1 MVRNKVKPDVNGM
14 DQLCAALC
22 QIRDAKQMEQFLTE
36 IMTLAE
42 LHDLTLRWELMRKLS
57 QGVPQRQIASGMGIS
72 LCKIT
77 RGAKVLK
84 NKDSITR
91 KFLIG
96 KKVL

>member
-1 MVRNKVKPDVNGM
+1 MVRNKVKSDINGI

-22 QIRDAKQMEQFLTE
+22 QIRDVKQMELFLTE

-57 QGVPQRQIASGMGIS
+57 QGVPQRQIASEMGIS

-91 KFLIG
+91 KFLVG
-96 KKVL
+96 KKTL

>member
-1 MVRNKVKPDVNGM
+1 MVRNKVRPDANGM
-14 DQLCAALC
+14 EQLCSALC
-22 QIRDAKQMEQFLTE
+22 QIRDQKQMDQFLNE

-57 QGVPQRQIASGMGIS
+57 LGIAQRQIASEMGIS